1 MSSKSD
7 YLRKYDARGA
17 EDQDKKKRKK
27 RPTSI
32 SKIAVKDD
40 EDDANRF
47 HAKVVSLDNNS
58 LWDIGAEEDPVVV
71 ETTEEHRV
79 SSGVWTEVNE
89 KSSGNSAERGVSRDD
104 GGPPRRAM
112 QNSKDD
118 SSPPRKRGGGGSGS
132 GSGRHD
138 SDDDDSAPLLRRA
151 SSNKEADVR
160 GRLSPKRDDNG
171 QIGISD
177 DGGKVL
183 ENKVLVPSSSG
194 VSIQRRNKTASGH
207 DAGLQT
213 GAGFGRT
220 EKEMKARR
228 DEEMK
233 NADPTLQ
240 GAGQET
246 VYRDRKGKKLDMLS
260 EFMRQQAVREG
271 KEFKIEK
278 AQNEWGKGTVQK
290 LEGEALRQEL
300 VEVAS
305 EPFAR
310 TVDNPRMEAMRK
322 EIMRDGDPMA
332 EYFARKKEKEDDAK
346 AAANTSLQVGEDFTP
361 IVKKPR
367 YKGPI
372 GAPNRFHIF
381 PGYRWDG
388 IDRGNKYEHKILTKS
403 NDRTALK
410 EDEYR
415 WSVSDM

>member
-118 SSPPRKRGGGGSGS
+118 SSPPRKRGGGGS

>member
-104 GGPPRRAM
+104 GGPPRRAI

-118 SSPPRKRGGGGSGS
+118 SSPPRKRGGGES

>member
-132 GSGRHD
+132 GRHD

-183 ENKVLVPSSSG
+183 ENQVLVPSSSG

-346 AAANTSLQVGEDFTP
+346 AAANTSLEVGENFTP

>member
-118 SSPPRKRGGGGSGS
+118 SSPPRKRGGGKS

>member
-118 SSPPRKRGGGGSGS
+118 SFPPRKRGGGKS

-346 AAANTSLQVGEDFTP
+346 AAANTSLEVGENFTP

>member
-118 SSPPRKRGGGGSGS
+118 SSPPRKRGGS

-346 AAANTSLQVGEDFTP
+346 AAANTSLEVGENFTP

>member
-1 MSSKSD
+1 M
-7 YLRKYDARGA
+7 
-17 EDQDKKKRKK
+17 
-27 RPTSI
+27 
-32 SKIAVKDD
+32 AVKDD
-40 EDDANRF
+40 EEDANRF
-47 HAKVVSLDNNS
+47 HAKIISLDNNS
-58 LWDIGAEEDPVVV
+58 LWDTGAEENPVVV
-71 ETTEEHRV
+71 ETVEERRV
-79 SSGVWTEVNE
+79 SSGVWTAVTE
-89 KSSGNSAERGVSRDD
+89 KSSGNSTERGVSCNDD
-104 GGPPRRAM
+104 GHRRQAI
-112 QNSKDD
+112 QSSKDD

-132 GSGRHD
+132 GRHD
-138 SDDDDSAPLLRRA
+138 SDDDDSASLRR
-151 SSNKEADVR
+151 EADISEVNRGTVSNEKVEVR
-160 GRLSPKRDDNG
+160 SKLSPTRSGN
-171 QIGISD
+171 QQTETSD
-177 DGGKVL
+177 DVGKTL
-183 ENKVLVPSSSG
+183 QNKVLAPSSGG

-290 LEGEALRQEL
+290 LEVEALRQEL

-322 EIMRDGDPMA
+322 EIIRDGDPMA
-332 EYFARKKEKEDDAK
+332 EYFARKKEKEDDTK
-346 AAANTSLQVGEDFTP
+346 AAANTSLQVGEDYTP
-361 IVKKPR
+361 VVKKPR

>member
-132 GSGRHD
+132 GGGRHD

>member
-1 MSSKSD
+1 MQNS
-7 YLRKYDARGA
+7 
-17 EDQDKKKRKK
+17 
-27 RPTSI
+27 
-32 SKIAVKDD
+32 KDD
-40 EDDANRF
+40 SSPPRKRGGGGSGSGRHDSDD
-47 HAKVVSLDNNS
+47 D
-58 LWDIGAEEDPVVV
+58 D
-71 ETTEEHRV
+71 
-79 SSGVWTEVNE
+79 
-89 KSSGNSAERGVSRDD
+89 SA
-104 GGPPRRAM
+104 PPRRAM

-118 SSPPRKRGGGGSGS
+118 SSPPRKRGGGES